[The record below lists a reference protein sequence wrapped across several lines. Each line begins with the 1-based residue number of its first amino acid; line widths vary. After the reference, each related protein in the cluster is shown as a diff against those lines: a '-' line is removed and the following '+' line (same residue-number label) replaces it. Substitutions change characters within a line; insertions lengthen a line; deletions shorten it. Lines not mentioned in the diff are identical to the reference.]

1 MRLNRI
7 IEINK
12 AAQLLLPMLRT
23 VKRLFLMPH
32 LYQGADNPLCLTVGL
47 RTGNPGKLLT
57 NPVLITGY
65 SKSMVG
71 RAFVFRTV
79 VGVNALDQVWSGI
92 NQVFGQKLV

>member
-1 MRLNRI
+1 
-7 IEINK
+7 
-12 AAQLLLPMLRT
+12 MLRT
-23 VKRLFLMPH
+23 VKRLFIMPPLH
-32 LYQGADNPLCLTVGL
+32 QGADNPLRFAVGL

-79 VGVNALDQVWSGI
+79 VGVNALDQVWAGI